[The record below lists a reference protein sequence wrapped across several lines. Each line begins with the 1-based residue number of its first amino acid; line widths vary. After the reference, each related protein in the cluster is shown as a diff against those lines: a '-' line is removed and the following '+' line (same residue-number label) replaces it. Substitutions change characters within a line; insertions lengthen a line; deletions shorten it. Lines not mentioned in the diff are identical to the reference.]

1 VNVFTLRLTSF
12 FRCVILF
19 IIVRYLTIHLHTFL
33 SLERGNTLTTN
44 KKKIPD
50 TDQEKDYAQQKTT
63 IMGTL
68 PIPKLLAQFSIPA
81 VIAMLVNAIYNIV
94 DRIFIGNFVGEN
106 ALAGLTI
113 SFPIMMIIFAFAGL
127 VGIGGS
133 ALMSIHFGRKDFDAV
148 SNVFGNML
156 SLGSLITMITL
167 VTIFFNLDA
176 ILLLFGATQD
186 ILGYATDYMNII
198 LLGFIFQMWA
208 FSLNG
213 AVRTE
218 GHPML
223 SMMTMLL
230 SAITNIVLD
239 YLFIV
244 RFNWGVQGAAIA
256 TISGQFVGLLFLVR
270 YYLSGNSALRFKRA
284 YFIPKWS
291 ILNEIVVIGFSTF
304 IAQLGTSV
312 SMIFINRGL
321 ALYGGVSAITSMGA
335 INSLFTLFIM
345 PIMGLQQGLQP
356 IIGYNYGAN
365 SPERVK
371 AALKLGLAVGTIFST
386 FVFIVLQLFPDF
398 FVSMFLDAQSST
410 VSVAARGLQL
420 FILMLPL
427 LSINLLGI
435 GFFQSIAKGRYAVV
449 LGSLRQFVILLP
461 VVIILPKF
469 LGLTGVW
476 LATPIADGIAILL
489 TILALFKHF
498 AEEPHLKETS
508 A

>member
-1 VNVFTLRLTSF
+1 
-12 FRCVILF
+12 
-19 IIVRYLTIHLHTFL
+19 
-33 SLERGNTLTTN
+33 LTTN
-44 KKKIPD
+44 KKNTPD
-50 TDQEKDYAQQKTT
+50 IDQEKNDAQQKTT

-68 PIPKLLAQFSIPA
+68 PIPKLLAKFSIPA

-94 DRIFIGNFVGEN
+94 DRIFIGNYVGEE

-113 SFPIMMIIFAFAGL
+113 SFPLMMIIFAFAGL

-148 SNVFGNML
+148 SNVFGNMIAF
-156 SLGSLITMITL
+156 GTLITGITL
-167 VTIFFNLDA
+167 ITISFNLDA
-176 ILLLFGATQD
+176 ILLLFGANLD
-186 ILGYATDYMNII
+186 ILGYASDYMNII

-223 SMMTMLL
+223 SMTTMLL

-239 YLFIV
+239 YLFIIQ
-244 RFNWGVQGAAIA
+244 FNWGVEGAAIA
-256 TISGQFVGLLFLVR
+256 TISGQLMGLLFLIR
-270 YYLSGNSALRFKRA
+270 YYISGNSALRFKLA
-284 YFIPKWS
+284 YFKPKFS
-291 ILNEIVVIGFSTF
+291 ILKEIAVIGFSTF
-304 IAQLGTSV
+304 ITQLGTSV
-312 SMIFINRGL
+312 SMIFINLGL
-321 ALYGGVSAITSMGA
+321 SIYGGVSAITSMGA

-356 IIGYNYGAN
+356 IIGYNYGAKA
-365 SPERVK
+365 PDRVK
-371 AALKLGLAVGTIFST
+371 SALKLGLTVGTIFST
-386 FVFIVLQLFPDF
+386 FVFIVLQLFPEF
-398 FVSMFLDAQSST
+398 FVSMFLDSESNT
-410 VSVAARGLQL
+410 VAVAARGLRL

-427 LSINLLGI
+427 LSINILGI
-435 GFFQSIAKGRYAVV
+435 GFFQSIAKGLYAII

-489 TILALFKHF
+489 TIIALIKHF
-498 AEEPHLKETS
+498 SQEHLIAETEV
-508 A
+508 